1 MTVKIGVG
9 LPTVGR
15 GPQLSEL
22 GDAVAA
28 GRRAEELGLE
38 SVWAADHLAPPAALL
53 DSTMS
58 LAAVAGATQRV
69 HLGFSVLVLA
79 MRRLAWAA
87 KQIGTLQHLSGG
99 RVLLGVGIGGE
110 PNGLA
115 GWAAAG
121 VPFGERAR
129 RTDAGLRALP
139 PLLQGETVT
148 LDHEPGSP
156 DVQLRPPAKVPPV
169 LIGGNGDAAL
179 RRTAEFGDAWFPSAI
194 SLPKL
199 TAGIDKARALAAERG
214 RPAPT
219 VTLGIPAALGSDRAT
234 REALVDSLAGGYGL
248 PREEAEQIPLTGTP
262 EESAERLAAY
272 EAAGVERVVLMSF
285 RSDWRRHYEQ
295 AAELATIE

>member
-1 MTVKIGVG
+1 MSLQIGVG

-22 GDAVAA
+22 GDVLAA
-28 GRRAEELGLE
+28 GRLAEELGLE
-38 SVWAADHLAPPAALL
+38 SVWAADHLMPPAALL

-79 MRRLAWAA
+79 LRRLAWAA
-87 KQIGTLQHLSGG
+87 KQLGTLQHLSGG

-115 GWAAAG
+115 GWDAAG
-121 VPFGERAR
+121 VPFGERAH

-139 PLLQGETVT
+139 PLLAGETVT

-156 DVQLRPPAKVPPV
+156 EVRLTPSAPVPPV

-179 RRTAEFGDAWFPSAI
+179 RRTAAFGDAWFPSAI
-194 SLPKL
+194 SPHNLATGSAKL
-199 TAGIDKARALAAERG
+199 RALAAEHG
-214 RPAPT
+214 RPCPT
-219 VTLGIPAALGSDRAT
+219 VTVGVPAALDSDDTTHA
-234 REALVDSLAGGYGL
+234 ALVERLAGGYGV

-262 EESAERLAAY
+262 AESAERLAEY
-272 EAAGVERVVLMSF
+272 EAAGAERVVLMSF
-285 RSDWRRHYEQ
+285 GSDWRRHYEQ
-295 AAELATIE
+295 AAGLATIE